1 MTKQTS
7 LNPLVVADSVTKLQ
21 ADARGAVA
29 VAASHAGLF
38 AAHEALAAGVVA
50 VVLNDAG
57 VGLTQAGIGG
67 LALCERHGVPCV
79 AVDHRSARIGDGAD
93 QLQRGRLSHV
103 NSAAAHLGL
112 HVGMLVADA
121 VVRLQA
127 AKLVATDPGDPP
139 QEARET
145 RVLPGALRTLVLMD
159 SVSLVT
165 PRDAGAV
172 VLTGSH
178 GGLLGGRAATAIKVD
193 AFAAV
198 YNDAGVGVDDAGI
211 SRLPALDARGI
222 AGATVAAGSARIGD
236 GRSTYESGVLSHINH
251 RARALGACV
260 GMRAD
265 AFADLMCRA
274 SAST

>member
-1 MTKQTS
+1 MTRQTP

-57 VGLTQAGIGG
+57 VGLAQAGIGG
-67 LALCERHGVPCV
+67 LALCDRHGVPCT

-93 QLQRGRLSHV
+93 HLRRGRLSHV

-112 HVGMLVADA
+112 HVGMSVADA
-121 VVRLQA
+121 IERLRI
-127 AKLVATDPGDPP
+127 AKLAAADPGDPP
-139 QEARET
+139 QEAREN
-145 RVLPGALRTLVLMD
+145 RALPGALRTLVLMD
-159 SVSLVT
+159 SASLVT

-178 GGLLGGRAATAIKVD
+178 GGLLGGQASTAIKVD
-193 AFAAV
+193 VFAAV
-198 YNDAGVGVDDAGI
+198 YNDAGVGMDDAGI
-211 SRLPALDARGI
+211 SRMPALDARGI

-251 RARALGACV
+251 RARALGARV

-265 AFADLMCRA
+265 AFADLMGRA
-274 SAST
+274 TAGT